1 MDRTE
6 NTSPSGMDSRSGQP
20 GSNSSPD
27 VRYGR
32 EGGDDALE
40 YSSPTDSRSD
50 EKVIVNAQRAQKSV
64 DKPSQTTANISEAHG
79 NDKGILD
86 GQF

>member
-1 MDRTE
+1 MDRLE
-6 NTSPSGMDSRSGQP
+6 NASPSGMEPRSGQT
-20 GSNSSPD
+20 GSTSSLD

-50 EKVIVNAQRAQKSV
+50 EKVIVNAPRAHKSV
-64 DKPSQTTANISEAHG
+64 DKPSQTAPDTSEAQG
-79 NDKGILD
+79 NDKEILD
-86 GQF
+86 GQY

>member
-6 NTSPSGMDSRSGQP
+6 NTSPSGMDSKSGQT
-20 GSNSSPD
+20 GSKSSPD
-27 VRYGR
+27 AGYGR

-50 EKVIVNAQRAQKSV
+50 EKVIVNAPRAHKSLN
-64 DKPSQTTANISEAHG
+64 KPSQTAADISEAHG
-79 NDKGILD
+79 NDKEILD
-86 GQF
+86 GQ